1 LFRPFDLTWTLE
13 LCLVPFQVAVTGTDV
28 VFGTAVA
35 LATKVAVVRPA
46 GIVTVNG
53 TASPLPEARDTVAAV
68 TDRGLVMLTVHK
80 VLVNSATAL
89 GEQFSDPRPT
99 AGDTERLVDLVT
111 PLKVAEM
118 VPDENTETDSAVPV
132 KVAEEVPP

>member
-1 LFRPFDLTWTLE
+1 
-13 LCLVPFQVAVTGTDV
+13 
-28 VFGTAVA
+28 
-35 LATKVAVVRPA
+35 
-46 GIVTVNG
+46 
-53 TASPLPEARDTVAAV
+53 
-68 TDRGLVMLTVHK
+68 MLTVHK

-111 PLKVAEM
+111 PFQLAET
-118 VPDENTETDSAVPV
+118 VPEENTETDSAVPV